1 MDTRKTEVKEIVKPN
16 KYEIELTF
24 DNDRL
29 MLISKKNRRWRG
41 LRRSCKS
48 KSSIVKFIRTYV
60 YQLKVLEYFKVIFS
74 S

>member
-29 MLISKKNRRWRG
+29 MLISKKIG
-41 LRRSCKS
+41 
-48 KSSIVKFIRTYV
+48 VGGD
-60 YQLKVLEYFKVIFS
+60 
-74 S
+74 